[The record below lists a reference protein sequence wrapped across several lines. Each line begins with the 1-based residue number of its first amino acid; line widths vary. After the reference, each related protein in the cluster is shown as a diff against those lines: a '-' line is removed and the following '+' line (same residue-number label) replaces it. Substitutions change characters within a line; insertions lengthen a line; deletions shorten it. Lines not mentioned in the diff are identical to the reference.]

1 MDLILKGIK
10 SARIYP
16 GRRGQNEKYKEIKS
30 SKWHPLLEK
39 CAVFRVVYNFFWS
52 RMSDLDWNFTPVS
65 NEHSLLAV
73 CEINRLYASETG
85 VTSCVEMFKFFVW
98 KFARFRALFLYKHDN
113 RCKYELHPRIAK
125 ETGVNW
131 ANEPTFK
138 FPVRTDQSKHKSTSY
153 FVRTFFQFHCCS
165 YDMTWSRLQN
175 FMKTMSILSSLKTI
189 IIKSLPTM
197 SSHIYCLLFTIVKCK
212 LSGNSVYFGL

>member
-1 MDLILKGIK
+1 MTPPTRKMCSFSCRLQFFLVADVRFRMKFYPRLKR
-10 SARIYP
+10 AR
-16 GRRGQNEKYKEIKS
+16 S
-30 SKWHPLLEK
+30 L
-39 CAVFRVVYNFFWS
+39 S
-52 RMSDLDWNFTPVS
+52 RLR
-65 NEHSLLAV
+65 
-73 CEINRLYASETG
+73 INRLYASKPG

-138 FPVRTDQSKHKSTSY
+138 FPFRTDQSKHKSTSY
-153 FVRTFFQFHCCS
+153 FVRTIFQFHCFS

-175 FMKTMSILSSLKTI
+175 FMKIMSILSSLKTI

>member
-1 MDLILKGIK
+1 
-10 SARIYP
+10 
-16 GRRGQNEKYKEIKS
+16 
-30 SKWHPLLEK
+30 
-39 CAVFRVVYNFFWS
+39 
-52 RMSDLDWNFTPVS
+52 MSDFDWNFTPVS
-65 NEHSLLAV
+65 NEHKLLAV

-85 VTSCVEMFKFFVW
+85 VTSCVEMLKSFVW

-125 ETGVNW
+125 KTGVNW

-138 FPVRTDQSKHKSTSY
+138 FPFRTDQSKHKSTSY
-153 FVRTFFQFHCCS
+153 FVRTFFQFHCFS

-189 IIKSLPTM
+189 IINHYQQWVHTFTVYCSL
-197 SSHIYCLLFTIVKCK
+197 LLNVSYRVIPYILGFNYQI
-212 LSGNSVYFGL
+212 